1 MEQFLWG
8 FEDIKH
14 FANYPDTPKKNL
26 FSWRLK

>member
-14 FANYPDTPKKNL
+14 FANHPDALKNL
-26 FSWRLK
+26 FIWRLT